1 MTVTL
6 QKLEAFPWSQWEVVG
21 SPCPIPNQSSLSV
34 LPHLPAHGGDLSL
47 VHAGLCHDIGQGA
60 SCQVLHHH
68 PELFSYKVTEE
79 PKPDFKIRMRRV
91 VKLSYKWNKNK
102 SCY

>member
-6 QKLEAFPWSQWEVVG
+6 QNLETLPLVVE
-21 SPCPIPNQSSLSV
+21 SPCPIANQSSLRV

-47 VHAGLCHDIGQGA
+47 VHAGLCHHIGQGA

-68 PELFSYKVTEE
+68 PELLSYEVTEE
-79 PKPDFKIRMRRV
+79 PKPDFKIRMQRV
-91 VKLSYKWNKNK
+91 LKLSYKCNKNK
-102 SCY
+102 SCI